1 MGLPRQPP
9 EGDTQ
14 LIQIV
19 SAALADSV
27 RRSGDWLACRPGCF
41 HCCIGI
47 FPISPLDVARL
58 QHGLQN
64 ANPQTA
70 AEIRE
75 RVKASIAELEE
86 GWPGDFASGSLDEE
100 AEGFDDFGNAAV
112 CPVLDP
118 LSGTC
123 DLYASRP
130 ITCRTFGPPVRT
142 VEDGLGVCELC
153 FISAPTEAIA
163 VAEMDVSFL
172 EREQELSETLGHEVT
187 CIALA
192 LRDC

>member
-1 MGLPRQPP
+1 MGLPRQLP

-19 SAALADSV
+19 DAALADSV
-27 RRSGDWLACRPGCF
+27 QRSGDWLACRPGCF
-41 HCCIGI
+41 HCCVGI
-47 FPISPLDVARL
+47 FPISPLDATRL
-58 QHGLQN
+58 QNGLQN
-64 ANPQTA
+64 ADPQTA

-75 RVKASIAELEE
+75 RVKASVAELQQD
-86 GWPGDFASGSLDEE
+86 WPGDFVSGTLDEE

-130 ITCRTFGPPVRT
+130 MTCRTFGPPVRT
-142 VEDGLGVCELC
+142 AEDGLGVCELC

-163 VAEMDVSFL
+163 AAEMDVAFL
-172 EREQELSETLGHEVT
+172 EQEQKLSDTLGKEAT

-192 LRDC
+192 LRNY